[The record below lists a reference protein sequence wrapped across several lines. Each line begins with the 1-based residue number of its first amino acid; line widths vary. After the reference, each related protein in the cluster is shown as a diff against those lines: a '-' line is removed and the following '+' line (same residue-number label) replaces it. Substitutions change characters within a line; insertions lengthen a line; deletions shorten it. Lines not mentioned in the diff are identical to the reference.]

1 MESAATRGA
10 GSHALSRLDDIH
22 CITGPHGS
30 SALPPTSRTATD
42 AVAPVQLE
50 DPLRCQARAPHPLVP
65 STRSLVPSR
74 ASWGDSPDGPLP
86 LAEIRDGSKAGG
98 WKEKSQWL
106 PLWRIKARLSG
117 AGQGSRCTVDDP
129 HDGSPDAVE
138 RTPLAALAY
147 AARPSHRW
155 LPGAE
160 RAWTEAVSQTSRLQR
175 ASIWARPWMVCSM
188 QVASMGALP
197 RGMSPAPRRWSPYMS
212 VPSRLWHLSVPRLT
226 QLGLPIRVGSHR
238 ICSGSSR
245 YQAPVRTT

>member
-1 MESAATRGA
+1 MPGKGTPPSGPLH
-10 GSHALSRLDDIH
+10 SLSRSLS
-22 CITGPHGS
+22 GELGRL
-30 SALPPTSRTATD
+30 ARWAPPLGRDSRREQGRRGEGKKPM
-42 AVAPVQLE
+42 AP
-50 DPLRCQARAPHPLVP
+50 
-65 STRSLVPSR
+65 
-74 ASWGDSPDGPLP
+74 
-86 LAEIRDGSKAGG
+86 
-98 WKEKSQWL
+98 

-197 RGMSPAPRRWSPYMS
+197 RGMSPAPRRWSPYTS